1 MKKKRTVGIG
11 AALMLMF
18 LTAVATF
25 NITFFISAEYYNMRL
40 SNLQELEGRYKKLK
54 EVADYVEAYFV
65 GDYDE
70 QALIDGAVAGY
81 IDALGD
87 RWSGYYS
94 AEQTRALMEEDEN
107 SYVGVGISISYA
119 EGSEYQIT
127 SVTRGGPA
135 QQAGIQPFDV
145 LLAVDGVAVRDFA
158 TYDDMVS
165 AVRGEAGTDVTLT
178 VLRGEETLEVAVT
191 RAEVYNEQIEI
202 ELLPGNVGYMSIA
215 GFESNVDVEFAA
227 KLQELIDQG
236 ATSLIFDVRFN
247 PGGYVEVM
255 CNMLDKLLPE
265 GTIISM
271 SYKEGKTQ
279 NYKSDADCV
288 QMPMAVIT
296 NAYSI
301 SAAEFFAAA
310 LQEYGV
316 ATVVGEST
324 GGKGFAQNL
333 ITLEDGS
340 SINLSTAR
348 YYTPKGVSLA
358 GVGITPDREVAM
370 SEEDLYNFY
379 ELTHEQDVQL
389 QEAIAVV
396 APNAATGNGTG
407 STTPAPGT
415 ETPGNDTDTA
425 PQTPSETSADT
436 TPETN
441 PDPDTAP
448 EGTPE
453 Q

>member
-11 AALMLMF
+11 AVLMLIF

-25 NITFFISAEYYNMRL
+25 NITFFISAEYYSMRL

-94 AEQTRALMEEDEN
+94 AEQTQAMMEEDEN
-107 SYVGVGISISYA
+107 SYVGVGITISNA
-119 EGSEYQIT
+119 EDSAYQII

-158 TYDDMVS
+158 TYDDMVN
-165 AVRGEAGTDVTLT
+165 AVRGEAGTEVGLT
-178 VLRGEETLEVAVT
+178 VLRGEETLEFAVT

-215 GFESNVDVEFAA
+215 GFENNVDVEFAA

-296 NAYSI
+296 NAYSV

-358 GVGITPDREVAM
+358 GVGITPDREVIM

-379 ELTHEQDVQL
+379 ELTREQDVQL

-396 APNAATGNGTG
+396 APGAG
-407 STTPAPGT
+407 STPAPGT
-415 ETPGNDTDTA
+415 ETPAA
-425 PQTPSETSADT
+425 PTENGADA

-441 PDPDTAP
+441 PDAVPP
-448 EGTPE
+448 ENTPA